1 MNFQRSGCRRS
12 AAIKRKLQ
20 TLEGV
25 KIYMEP
31 QQIRYPGFFL
41 DMLQRKV
48 MVEEKEVPLTA
59 REFDILA
66 VMARHPGTCVYLCS
80 DLPPDLWGN
89 GCRGRNVQYTLQRKV
104 MVEEKEVLL
113 TAREFDV
120 LAAMARHPGRV
131 YTYAQICRM
140 IYGET
145 DVGEEMYSSAY
156 CLISSLRKK
165 LEKEPRHPR
174 YLDTVYGV
182 GYRFED
188 VLEK

>member
-1 MNFQRSGCRRS
+1 
-12 AAIKRKLQ
+12 
-20 TLEGV
+20 
-25 KIYMEP
+25 MEP

-66 VMARHPGTCVYLCS
+66 VMARHPG
-80 DLPPDLWGN
+80 
-89 GCRGRNVQYTLQRKV
+89 
-104 MVEEKEVLL
+104 
-113 TAREFDV
+113 
-120 LAAMARHPGRV
+120 RV

-156 CLISSLRKK
+156 CLISGLRKK

-174 YLDTVYGV
+174 YLHTVYGV
-182 GYRFED
+182 GYRFEIA
-188 VLEK
+188 

>member
-1 MNFQRSGCRRS
+1 
-12 AAIKRKLQ
+12 
-20 TLEGV
+20 
-25 KIYMEP
+25 MEP

-41 DMLQRKV
+41 D
-48 MVEEKEVPLTA
+48 
-59 REFDILA
+59 
-66 VMARHPGTCVYLCS
+66 
-80 DLPPDLWGN
+80 
-89 GCRGRNVQYTLQRKV
+89 TLQRKV

-120 LAAMARHPGRV
+120 LAVMARHPGRV

-156 CLISSLRKK
+156 YLISGLRKK

-182 GYRFED
+182 GYRFEIA
-188 VLEK
+188 

>member
-1 MNFQRSGCRRS
+1 MIEFPEERLPEICSFE
-12 AAIKRKLQ
+12 RKLQ
-20 TLEGV
+20 ALEGV

-48 MVEEKEVPLTA
+48 MVEEKEVLLTA

-66 VMARHPGTCVYLCS
+66 VI
-80 DLPPDLWGN
+80 
-89 GCRGRNVQYTLQRKV
+89 
-104 MVEEKEVLL
+104 
-113 TAREFDV
+113 
-120 LAAMARHPGRV
+120 ARHPGRV
-131 YTYAQICRM
+131 YTYAQICHM

-156 CLISSLRKK
+156 CLVASMRKK

-182 GYRFED
+182 GYRFEIA
-188 VLEK
+188 

>member
-1 MNFQRSGCRRS
+1 
-12 AAIKRKLQ
+12 
-20 TLEGV
+20 
-25 KIYMEP
+25 MEP
-31 QQIRYPGFFL
+31 PGFFL
-41 DMLQRKV
+41 D
-48 MVEEKEVPLTA
+48 
-59 REFDILA
+59 
-66 VMARHPGTCVYLCS
+66 
-80 DLPPDLWGN
+80 
-89 GCRGRNVQYTLQRKV
+89 TLQRKV

-120 LAAMARHPGRV
+120 LAVMARHPGRV

-174 YLDTVYGV
+174 YLHTVYDTVYGV
-182 GYRFED
+182 GYRFEIA
-188 VLEK
+188 

>member
-1 MNFQRSGCRRS
+1 MTLKKQMVVEFPEKWLPEICI
-12 AAIKRKLQ
+12 IKRKLQ
-20 TLEGV
+20 TLEDV
-25 KIYMEP
+25 KIYMGP
-31 QQIRYPGFFL
+31 KQIRYPGFSL
-41 DMLQRKV
+41 DM
-48 MVEEKEVPLTA
+48 
-59 REFDILA
+59 
-66 VMARHPGTCVYLCS
+66 
-80 DLPPDLWGN
+80 
-89 GCRGRNVQYTLQRKV
+89 LQRKV